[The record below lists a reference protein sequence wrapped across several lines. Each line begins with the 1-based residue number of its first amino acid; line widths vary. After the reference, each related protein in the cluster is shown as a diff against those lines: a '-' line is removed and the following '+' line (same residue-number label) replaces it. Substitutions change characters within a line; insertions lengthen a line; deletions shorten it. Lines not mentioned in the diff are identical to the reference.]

1 MRAFLCSIDEIVWD
15 AVDVGWTRLEADKS
29 TWDKAALAATNA
41 NSKALN
47 AIFYGVSPDEFHRI
61 SHITIS
67 KEVWQI
73 LETTYEGTKKVK
85 DTKLQTLTT
94 QFEELKMSEDESFDL
109 FYGKLNEVVIS
120 KFNLGEKTKDSKIV
134 RKILRSLSESFH
146 TKVTAIEQ
154 SKDLNDIRVQ
164 ELIGALQTYKLSLP
178 SQRKS
183 KSHALRM
190 INESVETHDSSDKDV
205 DDKEVA
211 YLVKNFRKFLKFKKN
226 GNFAE
231 KGKFPNFGKE
241 KKDFKM
247 KDGKD
252 SQSSQGITC
261 FKCNRYGHF
270 KKECPNYLKA
280 KGKVYATTLSDSDSS
295 SSDSNE
301 SCDGEGNFS
310 AFMTIAHMEFLDD
323 LNVLVEELGK
333 HTELES
339 IRIVEEFDDE
349 EDDGTVGLQETYN
362 SLLKK
367 TREYA
372 KVANTT
378 IKKIKRAKEDYR
390 SLLLRYKETK
400 CEVETLNGELTEAYS
415 KIKFLELKVVQANA
429 KVKQVSPKNLDE
441 VLSHKKS
448 FSNRTELGY
457 IRENSSATNI
467 SKEVK
472 FVKAKELIVATT
484 NAEKV
489 KPKKKK
495 NVTNQ
500 RFMTKPPKQLVV
512 KPKGK
517 GKSLPKSQRDP
528 RT

>member
-1 MRAFLCSIDEIVWD
+1 M
-15 AVDVGWTRLEADKS
+15 
-29 TWDKAALAATNA
+29 
-41 NSKALN
+41 
-47 AIFYGVSPDEFHRI
+47 
-61 SHITIS
+61 
-67 KEVWQI
+67 
-73 LETTYEGTKKVK
+73 
-85 DTKLQTLTT
+85 
-94 QFEELKMSEDESFDL
+94 
-109 FYGKLNEVVIS
+109 
-120 KFNLGEKTKDSKIV
+120 
-134 RKILRSLSESFH
+134 
-146 TKVTAIEQ
+146 
-154 SKDLNDIRVQ
+154 
-164 ELIGALQTYKLSLP
+164 
-178 SQRKS
+178 
-183 KSHALRM
+183 
-190 INESVETHDSSDKDV
+190 
-205 DDKEVA
+205 
-211 YLVKNFRKFLKFKKN
+211 
-226 GNFAE
+226 
-231 KGKFPNFGKE
+231 
-241 KKDFKM
+241 
-247 KDGKD
+247 
-252 SQSSQGITC
+252 
-261 FKCNRYGHF
+261 
-270 KKECPNYLKA
+270 KA
-280 KGKVYATTLSDSDSS
+280 KGKVYATTLNDSDSFS
-295 SSDSNE
+295 LDSNE

-310 AFMTIAHMEFLDD
+310 AFMTIAHVEFLDD

-333 HTELES
+333 HIELES
-339 IRIVEEFDDE
+339 IGIVEEFDDE
-349 EDDGTVGLQETYN
+349 EDDETVGLQETYN

-390 SLLLRYKETK
+390 SLPVRYKETK

-441 VLSHKKS
+441 LLSHKKS

-457 IRENSSATNI
+457 IRESSLATNI